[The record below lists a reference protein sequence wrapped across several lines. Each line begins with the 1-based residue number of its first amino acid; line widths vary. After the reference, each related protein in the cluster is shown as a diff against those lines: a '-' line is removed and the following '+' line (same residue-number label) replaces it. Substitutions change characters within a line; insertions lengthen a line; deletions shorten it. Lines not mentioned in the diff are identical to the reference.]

1 VPEPRHSPRPERSA
15 EPLRTVADEAEL
27 LQISPRT
34 LYVLVETGRVPFVRL
49 GRSIRFEHQVV
60 LEFMRESA
68 R

>member
-1 VPEPRHSPRPERSA
+1 MPESHLQRFR
-15 EPLRTVADEAEL
+15 EPLLTVADAAQL

-34 LYVLVETGRVPFVRL
+34 LYVLVETGRMPFLRL
-49 GRSIRFEHQVV
+49 GRSIRFERQAV

>member
-1 VPEPRHSPRPERSA
+1 MPSSRPQEPC
-15 EPLRTVADEAEL
+15 EPLLTVGDAAEL

-34 LYVLVETGRVPFVRL
+34 LYVLVETGRMPFLRL
-49 GRSIRFEHQVV
+49 GRSIRFERQAV